1 MKKKIVVGSFLA
13 LILITIII
21 FIIGTINIYNYEVA
35 NDDIV
40 GLGAAIILVIGGFV
54 VFYELD
60 LFYTLYYFFVKP
72 KTIAKS
78 ILNVLAN
85 LTLVI
90 VYFTDYISHFLFEY
104 VSEMFGEEIILLFAL
119 IFTYV
124 ILRIVSIAIPA
135 GKSTKEN

>member
-1 MKKKIVVGSFLA
+1 M
-13 LILITIII
+13 ITIII
-21 FIIGTINIYNYEVA
+21 FIIGTINIYNDEVA

-104 VSEMFGEEIILLFAL
+104 VSEMFGEEIILLFA
-119 IFTYV
+119 
-124 ILRIVSIAIPA
+124 
-135 GKSTKEN
+135 